1 MRALPSGFP
10 KSLFASNRAFVSV
23 ISIQIQRQFWAQTV
37 FENYRISQI
46 WRQALL
52 RKVEVFAL
60 IAFLGLSSAVFADQI
75 TLKNGDRLTGTVVK
89 SDGKTLVL
97 HTDAAGDVELK
108 FDAIQD
114 IRTDQELHVS
124 LKGGKTAV
132 GPVTTSDSKIEVA
145 TKTAGTVEAA
155 KEDVTLIRNDA
166 EQAAYDKSLH
176 PGLMHGW
183 NGGANVGFSV
193 ARGNSQTEN
202 LALAFNAVHPT
213 LNDKITLYTSSIYTT
228 NQLAT
233 PSSVANLETG
243 GLRYDRNLNPKSFV
257 FGAADFMSNALQLL
271 DLRAVYSGGF
281 GYHAIATDR
290 TMFNILAGVN
300 YTHETYSNGTLV
312 NAFATPPIFTSYGV
326 TNRFVALTLGEEL
339 NQKLGKS
346 TVVTENFYFYP
357 NLQQT
362 GEYRGVF
369 SFGTVTKISKWLG
382 WQNQFGDIY
391 VTNPP
396 TGAKKNDLIFTTGL
410 NFSFTH

>member
-1 MRALPSGFP
+1 
-10 KSLFASNRAFVSV
+10 V
-23 ISIQIQRQFWAQTV
+23 
-37 FENYRISQI
+37 
-46 WRQALL
+46 L
-52 RKVEVFAL
+52 RKVGVFAL
-60 IAFLGLSSAVFADQI
+60 TAFLGLSSTLFADQI

-97 HTDAAGDVELK
+97 HTDAAGDVEFK

-114 IRTDQELHVS
+114 IKTDQPLHVS

-132 GPVTTSDSKIEVA
+132 GPVTTSDNKIEVA
-145 TKTAGTVEAA
+145 TKNAGTVEAP

-193 ARGNSQTEN
+193 ARGNSETEN
-202 LALAFNAVHPT
+202 LALAINAVHPT
-213 LNDKITLYTSSIYTT
+213 LNDKITFYLSSIYTT

-233 PSSVANLETG
+233 PSTVANLVTG
-243 GLRYDRNLNPKSFV
+243 GLRYDRNLNPKLFA
-257 FGAADFMSNALQLL
+257 FGAADFMSNALQFL
-271 DLRAVYSGGF
+271 DLRSVYSGGF
-281 GYHAIATDR
+281 GYHVINNDST
-290 TMFNILAGVN
+290 TFNVLGGVN
-300 YTHETYSNGTLV
+300 YTHETYSNGTEVLPV
-312 NAFATPPIFTSYGV
+312 TTPPVFASYGV

-339 NQKLGKS
+339 THKLGKS

-357 NLQQT
+357 DLQQT

-369 SFGTVTKISKWLG
+369 NFGTVTKISKWLG

-391 VTNPP
+391 VSNPP
-396 TGAKKNDLIFTTGL
+396 IGAKKNDLILTTGL